1 MALSVSSSN
10 IFSRKRIPTFMVCFL
25 QHGFHGSISLN
36 CLLQGPLPNTSPTSL
51 YTRNCLSMICL
62 LPKFLRLSHA
72 CVSMVCFQKNGSFP
86 NAEIFKTCQN
96 WLLVKLCRLCRL
108 KVWYFLWNL
117 SLPRWNMTAL
127 HSTAEDMKSMTQ
139 KVIVIA
145 GTNEL
150 PSTCKF
156 KSPHCHWLPCYH
168 VLHAVRHFYNRN

>member
-1 MALSVSSSN
+1 
-10 IFSRKRIPTFMVCFL
+10 MVCFL

-108 KVWYFLWNL
+108 KVGYFLWN
-117 SLPRWNMTAL
+117 
-127 HSTAEDMKSMTQ
+127 SMTMTMTMIDSNSPPASSMGSISNADLDVLKQ
-139 KVIVIA
+139 GVLGQSHGFKLIRSSIWA
-145 GTNEL
+145 NKLLNWLRNCETH
-150 PSTCKF
+150 KF
-156 KSPHCHWLPCYH
+156 KLTLMWHLQQGKAFPY
-168 VLHAVRHFYNRN
+168 